1 MCMQK
6 KGTVHMN
13 GRKTPDSHQRPSLIP
28 ASQLPFSEAL
38 KILDRNM
45 VQYMIEQQQDQI
57 NQQRGQID
65 QQRDQIEELQ
75 AEIARLQKLAAGKEP

>member
-57 NQQRGQID
+57 NQQRGQIA
-65 QQRDQIEELQ
+65 ELQ

>member
-28 ASQLPFSEAL
+28 ASRLPFSEAL

-57 NQQRGQID
+57 DQQRGQIA
-65 QQRDQIEELQ
+65 ELQ

>member
-38 KILDRNM
+38 KILDRNT
-45 VQYMIEQQQDQI
+45 VQYMIDQQQDQI
-57 NQQRGQID
+57 DQQRGQIA
-65 QQRDQIEELQ
+65 ELQ